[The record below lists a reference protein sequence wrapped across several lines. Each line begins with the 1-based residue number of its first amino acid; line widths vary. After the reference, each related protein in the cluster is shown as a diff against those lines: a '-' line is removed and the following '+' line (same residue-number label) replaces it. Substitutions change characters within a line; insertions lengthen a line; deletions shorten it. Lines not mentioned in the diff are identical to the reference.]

1 MEEESLEEN
10 LELVEYTDE
19 SINDVIEM
27 EGVEGEWQQGY
38 HLLANLEKHVNMEEK
53 GNYGD
58 LECMEEQI

>member
-27 EGVEGEWQQGY
+27 EGVEG
-38 HLLANLEKHVNMEEK
+38 
-53 GNYGD
+53 
-58 LECMEEQI
+58 

>member
-27 EGVEGEWQQGY
+27 EGVEE
-38 HLLANLEKHVNMEEK
+38 
-53 GNYGD
+53 
-58 LECMEEQI
+58 